1 MAKIG
6 RNGRFPPFSLRL
18 SFDERA
24 QLEQAAGNMTLGAY
38 IRERLFTGDEGLEG
52 SKEVL
57 LDDRQ
62 ALAKLLGLLGQ
73 SQLAKNIHELAKAA
87 ESGSLLIT
95 PDTERMIRESYA
107 EIMWMRKLLV
117 IALGHEKSRR
127 RRSKS

>member
-24 QLEQAAGNMTLGAY
+24 QLEQAAGNMALGAY
-38 IRERLFTGDEGLEG
+38 IRGRLFTGEDGLEG
-52 SKEVL
+52 SKEVF
-57 LDDRQ
+57 LDDRR
-62 ALAKLLGLLGQ
+62 ALAKLLALFGQ
-73 SQLAKNIHELAKAA
+73 SELSKNILELAKAA

-107 EIMWMRKLLV
+107 EIMWMRKLIV
-117 IALGHEKSRR
+117 TALGHEKSRR
-127 RRSKS
+127 RRSKQ